1 MSKKSA
7 TTNPNIATPSG
18 NKTQKKVMNFN
29 SFDPQSKNVPIS
41 NKNNTEFTVAG
52 EKQQQKRQRNLQNKQ
67 YNRSVGLGTGSELL
81 ARKRKYFVYF
91 GNIDINASTDN
102 VKESLKSI
110 LNGIEYD
117 DFVELNTDKEDR
129 KSKSFKFSI
138 GYLDKDIINQK
149 QRWPKYTIVNRYKMS
164 LTEWEK
170 VSANFKNKRTA
181 TTTNSNSSAN
191 NASNPISIN

>member
-1 MSKKSA
+1 M
-7 TTNPNIATPSG
+7 
-18 NKTQKKVMNFN
+18 
-29 SFDPQSKNVPIS
+29 
-41 NKNNTEFTVAG
+41 
-52 EKQQQKRQRNLQNKQ
+52 
-67 YNRSVGLGTGSELL
+67 GLGTGSELL

-91 GNIDINASTDN
+91 GNIDINASTEN

-138 GYLDKDIINQK
+138 GYLDKDVINQK

-164 LTEWEK
+164 LSEWEK
-170 VSANFKNKRTA
+170 VSANFNKKRT
-181 TTTNSNSSAN
+181 TTTANSNSSAN